1 MVARGSPIVIVS
13 LIRKI
18 LGLGLAIIGL
28 GLILVLVSVAEPLTG
43 GLLHF
48 LGLPA
53 SLKPPFVAFL
63 NGSGF
68 VIGASLVGGPLRPP
82 PRSWIKE
89 PAKGK
94 KLVDIDELI

>member
-1 MVARGSPIVIVS
+1 MIVS

-28 GLILVLVSVAEPLTG
+28 GLILVFVSVAEPLTG

-53 SLKPPFVAFL
+53 SLKLPFVALL

-68 VIGASLVGGPLRPP
+68 VIGASLIGGPLRSPS
-82 PRSWIKE
+82 RSWVKR

-94 KLVDIDELI
+94 KSVGIDELI

>member
-1 MVARGSPIVIVS
+1 MIEK

-18 LGLGLAIIGL
+18 LCFGLAIIGL
-28 GLILVLVSVAEPLTG
+28 GLILAFVSVAEPLTG

-68 VIGASLVGGPLRPP
+68 VIGASLIGGPLRLP
-82 PRSWIKE
+82 PRSWGKMT
-89 PAKGK
+89 AKGK
-94 KLVDIDELI
+94 KLAGIDELI